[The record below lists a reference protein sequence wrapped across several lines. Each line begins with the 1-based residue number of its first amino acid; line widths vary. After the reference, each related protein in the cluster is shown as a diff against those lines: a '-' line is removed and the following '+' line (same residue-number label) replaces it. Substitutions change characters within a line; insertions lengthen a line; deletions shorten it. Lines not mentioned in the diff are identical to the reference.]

1 VGDVSALRE
10 AAAAQ
15 NEGKRSRQK
24 LIDALLDVLTGD
36 TATSEQLAE
45 LRSCWLWFP
54 EGRKLVSEICA
65 LYSDPKEAELK
76 KTVLLSA
83 ILACLEKLA

>member
-1 VGDVSALRE
+1 LVDRLLDLLTDDDVS
-10 AAAAQ
+10 
-15 NEGKRSRQK
+15 
-24 LIDALLDVLTGD
+24 
-36 TATSEQLAE
+36 SEQLAE

-65 LYSDPKEAELK
+65 RYSDPKETGLK

>member
-1 VGDVSALRE
+1 VGNLVQTQKLQA
-10 AAAAQ
+10 
-15 NEGKRSRQK
+15 EGKRSRQA
-24 LIDALLDVLTGD
+24 LVDRLLDLLTD
-36 TATSEQLAE
+36 DAVSSEQLAE
-45 LRSCWLWFP
+45 LRSTWLWFP
-54 EGRKLVSEICA
+54 EDRKLVSEICG